1 MVCTTELPG
10 QPKEWTQFLKHS
22 PDLVVALKALLIGP
36 ARIMK
41 VSYWPKDNRPFMG
54 DILVSMEAMWSG
66 REMVVLDLLL
76 LFDFFSQLL
85 EGCGSKTLL

>member
-1 MVCTTELPG
+1 M
-10 QPKEWTQFLKHS
+10 
-22 PDLVVALKALLIGP
+22 D
-36 ARIMK
+36 
-41 VSYWPKDNRPFMG
+41 

-76 LFDFFSQLL
+76 SFGFLSQLL